1 MVGVGGLPLINDLFL
16 QLSSNVLSLLAHAH
30 FKAEWIYLVTAP
42 LVVHLRKAL
51 RLSKY
56 IEAVTRFLLHYGKDM
71 QMLCMHV

>member
-42 LVVHLRKAL
+42 LVVHLGKAL
-51 RLSKY
+51 
-56 IEAVTRFLLHYGKDM
+56 
-71 QMLCMHV
+71 